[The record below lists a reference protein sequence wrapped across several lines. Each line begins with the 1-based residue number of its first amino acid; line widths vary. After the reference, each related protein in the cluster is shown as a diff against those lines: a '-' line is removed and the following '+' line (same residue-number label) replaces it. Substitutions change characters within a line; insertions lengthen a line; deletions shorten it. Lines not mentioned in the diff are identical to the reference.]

1 MILIERFL
9 KFAAQGMAFF
19 IVAVFMFNE
28 LTSFLQILG
37 LLTKSSMYQV
47 SLASILFAVNNMFS
61 KSFFGIDL
69 VKN

>member
-1 MILIERFL
+1 MILIETFL
-9 KFAAQGMAFF
+9 KFVVQGIAFF

-37 LLTKSSMYQV
+37 LLTRTSLYQV
-47 SLASILFAVNNMFS
+47 SLASVLFAVNNMLS
-61 KSFFGIDL
+61 KSFFGLDL